1 MAATHLELIYLLGDF
16 RGGSANLPKIR
27 SCQFLATEVPASSS
41 AAKEKYPSRV
51 DGERASRRET
61 VMATVG
67 LESDS
72 DDSEILIE
80 EVTKVPAVAA
90 AESDSDDSDIVIT
103 GAFPRRL
110 SRFFPRGNLHRSFPR
125 ARRGDE
131 RRPGRGGCR

>member
-1 MAATHLELIYLLGDF
+1 
-16 RGGSANLPKIR
+16 
-27 SCQFLATEVPASSS
+27 
-41 AAKEKYPSRV
+41 
-51 DGERASRRET
+51 
-61 VMATVG
+61 MATVG

-110 SRFFPRGNLHRSFPR
+110 SRFFPGRKPSPFLSPR
-125 ARRGDE
+125 AQR
-131 RRPGRGGCR
+131 